1 MASFTQ
7 QIIHVSEASIVILL
21 SLYFLTDKHQ
31 KCLSILWNRKIK
43 TESEIV
49 GILAHHLFG
58 PLVDGVN
65 IIEGKSRKS
74 FCCKADL
81 KVGNTSFGK

>member
-1 MASFTQ
+1 MKLL
-7 QIIHVSEASIVILL
+7 VILL